1 VVAEALSDVFTV
13 FPAKQFPGMMKSTEL
28 TKTIAL
34 QGIYIPKRQE
44 TRHRLAVGG
53 KRGNTA
59 GGRMRKT

>member
-1 VVAEALSDVFTV
+1 
-13 FPAKQFPGMMKSTEL
+13 MMKSTEL